1 MRPER
6 DLVPRAKEAWLWLSG
21 LLLLGVLGAGATAAA
36 VLLWENIDIRQLT
49 PELAEVVGPP
59 PEPDMPT
66 PPAIATFPFD
76 AVLFVSSRNQ
86 EFLPDTTLYGSELDR
101 WRHLVADVGGRVRL
115 AESVQDL
122 RALSAT
128 DLLLMP
134 EAPCLTAGELAAVG
148 RHVGTGGSLVT
159 NWAIGARDGNCNWR
173 GWETLLDLTG
183 ADNVRELPP
192 RQALY
197 LTVPGGLSLS
207 PGVDPG
213 TRVELRSDRSLAL
226 RLPGP
231 HVYWS
236 DWALNPEPDSAGI
249 GADAAMSTTTRDTG
263 GRVAWFGLRLGQA
276 ATPRDSML
284 VQRVVQNGVL
294 WAAGVPIVA
303 PSPWP
308 EAARAALVFTVDV
321 EMEHRNAL
329 GVAEVLAAE
338 GLTASFFAVSQIV
351 EGDRELAE
359 ALTRVGEVGTQTVDH
374 TPIAGLTPQDQ
385 AIRLQRAADEIER
398 WTGTAPAGLHPPE
411 EAHDSVSLAAWK
423 RAGGRYILGGTE
435 ARSGSPE
442 LHTVSGGSMV
452 VLPRVIE
459 DDYGVFV
466 QDGALMAERLS
477 EAYVMGAQ
485 KMRAIGGLA
494 VIAGHTQ
501 IMSRGTR
508 LDAFRV
514 VADSARSQN
523 DWWIT
528 RADHVADWWS
538 ARGEV
543 RLSWSEPAVLPAL
556 DGIGVSGL
564 PDLLVHGPSAEMRG
578 LWIDVVM
585 PESDRLVPLVDGETV
600 EYNTTDWGLQVPVG
614 ILRPG
619 EPRRIVF
626 VRVEDE

>member
-1 MRPER
+1 MRPDR

-21 LLLLGVLGAGATAAA
+21 ILLLGVLGAGATAAA
-36 VLLWENIDIRQLT
+36 ALLWENIDIRQLT
-49 PELAEVVGPP
+49 PGLAEIAGPP

-66 PPAIATFPFD
+66 PPAVAAFPFD
-76 AVLFVSSRNQ
+76 AVLFVSPRNG
-86 EFLPDTTLYGSELDR
+86 EFLTDTTFYAGELDR
-101 WRHLVADVGGRVRL
+101 WRHLVADVGGRVRI
-115 AESVQDL
+115 AQTAGDL
-122 RALSAT
+122 RGLSST

-134 EAPCLTAGELAAVG
+134 EAPCLTTGERAAVS
-148 RHVGTGGSLVT
+148 RHVGTGGSLVA
-159 NWAIGARDGNCNWR
+159 NWAIGARDEDCGWR

-183 ADNVRELPP
+183 ADDVRELPS

-197 LTVPGGLSLS
+197 LTVPAGLSLS

-226 RLPGP
+226 KVPGP

-236 DWALNPEPDSAGI
+236 DWALNPEPDSEGA
-249 GADAAMSTTTRDTG
+249 GADAAMSTTERDEG

-276 ATPRDSML
+276 ATPRDSVL
-284 VQRVVQNGVL
+284 VERVVQNGVL
-294 WAAGVPIVA
+294 WAAGLPTVA

-308 EAARAALVFTVDV
+308 DAARAAIVFTVDV

-329 GVAEVLAAE
+329 GVAEVLAAQ

-351 EGDRELAE
+351 REDGELAE
-359 ALTRVGEVGTQTVDH
+359 ALARVGEVGTQTVDH
-374 TPIAGLTPQDQ
+374 TPIAGLTPQEQ
-385 AIRLQRAADEIER
+385 GLRLQRAADEIER
-398 WTGTAPAGLHPPE
+398 WTGIAPAGLHPPE
-411 EAHDSVSLAAWK
+411 EAHDAASLAAWK
-423 RAGGRYILGGTE
+423 LAGGRYILGGTE

-442 LHTVSGGSMV
+442 LHTVLGGSMV
-452 VLPRVIE
+452 VLPRVIK

-466 QDGALMAERLS
+466 HDGAVRAKRLS
-477 EAYVMGAQ
+477 DAYVMGAH

-514 VADSARSQN
+514 VADSARSQG

-528 RADHVADWWS
+528 RADHVAEWWS

-543 RLSWSEPAVLPAL
+543 RLSWSDPAPLPAL
-556 DGIGVSGL
+556 DGIQASEL
-564 PDLLVHGPSAEMRG
+564 PDLLVHGPRAEMRG
-578 LWIDVVM
+578 LWIDVVV
-585 PESDRLVPLVDGETV
+585 PGSDRLLPLVDGETV
-600 EYNTTDWGLQVPVG
+600 EFKTTDWGLQVPVG

-619 EPRRIVF
+619 EPRRIAF

>member
-21 LLLLGVLGAGATAAA
+21 LLLLGVLGAGATGAA

-49 PELAEVVGPP
+49 PGLAEIVGSP

-66 PPAIATFPFD
+66 PPVVAAFSFD
-76 AVLFVSSRNQ
+76 AVLFVSPRNRT
-86 EFLPDTTLYGSELDR
+86 FVPDTTFYPDELER

-115 AESVQDL
+115 AETADDL
-122 RALSAT
+122 RALSST
-128 DLLLMP
+128 DMLLMP
-134 EAPCLTAGELAAVG
+134 EAPCLTTAELAAVS

-159 NWAIGARDGNCNWR
+159 NWAVGARDENCDWR
-173 GWETLLDLTG
+173 GWEPLLDLTG
-183 ADNVRELPP
+183 AEDVRESPS

-197 LTVPGGLSLS
+197 LTIPAGLSVS
-207 PGVDPG
+207 VGVDPG
-213 TRVELRSDRSLAL
+213 TRVELRPDRSVAL
-226 RLPGP
+226 KMAGP

-236 DWALNPEPDSAGI
+236 DWALNPTPDFDGA
-249 GADAAMSTTTRDTG
+249 GADAAVSTTETDGG

-276 ATPRDSML
+276 ATPRDSVL
-284 VQRVVQNGVL
+284 VERMVQNGVL
-294 WAAGVPIVA
+294 WAAGVPTVA

-308 EAARAALVFTVDV
+308 GAARAAVVFTLDV
-321 EMEHRNAL
+321 EAEHRNAL

-338 GLTASFFAVSQIV
+338 GLTASFFVVSQIV
-351 EGDRELAE
+351 REDGELAE
-359 ALTRVGEVGTQTVDH
+359 ALARVGEVGTQTVDH

-385 AIRLQRAADEIER
+385 RVRLQRAADEIER
-398 WTGTAPAGLHPPE
+398 WTGIAPVGLHPPE
-411 EAHDSVSLAAWK
+411 EAHDSASLVAWK

-442 LHTVSGGSMV
+442 LHTVLGGSMV
-452 VLPRVIE
+452 VLPRVIK

-466 QDGALMAERLS
+466 QGGAVRATRLS
-477 EAYVMGAQ
+477 DAYVKGAH

-508 LDAFRV
+508 LDALRV
-514 VADSARSQN
+514 VADSVRSQG

-528 RADHVADWWS
+528 RADHVAEWWS

-543 RLSWSEPAVLPAL
+543 RMSWVDSAPLPAV
-556 DGIGVSGL
+556 DGIQSSEL
-564 PDLLVHGPSAEMRG
+564 PDLLVHGGSTEMKG
-578 LWIDVVM
+578 LWIDVVV
-585 PESDRLVPLVDGETV
+585 PGSDRLLPLLDGETV
-600 EYNTTDWGLQVPVG
+600 EFKTTEWGMQLPVG
-614 ILRPG
+614 VLRPG
-619 EPRRIVF
+619 ESRRIAF
-626 VRVEDE
+626 VWVEEG